1 MYSRNLG
8 KGSFKVSPTYSAL
21 PGYKTVT
28 ADERYYRNH
37 LPPGYDGNRFSAR
50 LDAEEEM
57 EVKRHTVSSS
67 DKIAPLSIEE
77 ETNVASVEHAPEI
90 PTNAEL
96 DQKPTPEEDNSEE
109 SPATTDSVSRFID
122 ILKERCSGDDLLLI
136 LIILILAAD
145 GEEAEL
151 AILLLTILLLVK

>member
-8 KGSFKVSPTYSAL
+8 KGSFKVSPIYSAL

-57 EVKRHTVSSS
+57 EIKRHTVSPADRS
-67 DKIAPLSIEE
+67 APISVE
-77 ETNVASVEHAPEI
+77 ETNVEPVEDAPEI
-90 PTNAEL
+90 PINAEPNRNPAT
-96 DQKPTPEEDNSEE
+96 DEDNVEK
-109 SPATTDSVSRFID
+109 SPATPDSIGRFID